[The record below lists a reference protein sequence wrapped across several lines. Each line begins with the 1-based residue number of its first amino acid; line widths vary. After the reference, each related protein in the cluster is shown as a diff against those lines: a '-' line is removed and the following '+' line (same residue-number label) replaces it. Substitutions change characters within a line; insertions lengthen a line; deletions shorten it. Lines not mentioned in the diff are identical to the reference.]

1 MASRK
6 EMERLEDENRT
17 VCQRLADV
25 EIELSRKEEALKTAN
40 QKYVK
45 LEPFIPVYA
54 CILAPLKIKRPFEA
68 YLCASHRQTTFV
80 VNVFRRLRIIYVL
93 CVKTVSKSYLYMY
106 FFVT

>member
-1 MASRK
+1 
-6 EMERLEDENRT
+6 MERLEDENRT

-45 LEPFIPVYA
+45 LEPFILVYA
-54 CILAPLKIKRPFEA
+54 CILAPLKIKRPFET

-93 CVKTVSKSYLYMY
+93 CVKTVSKSYFMHVLLCYLK
-106 FFVT
+106 V